1 MNRFKYLIRLTV
13 ILTIGMLFI
22 AGCSSAIEVSMP
34 PIKDIKEL
42 GPNQTIVVGRFV
54 LEPPLEITKYKGRS
68 IDYVMLG
75 TYEKYPPKDK
85 RTLSYSNILYNDI
98 KGQSYFGGKIEQ
110 FMFVKSTNRSFYIVG
125 CNFGRI
131 ELPAR
136 FRVNISPDD
145 KAIYI
150 GTVIYY
156 RDEFNGLKDI
166 KIKNEYKKA
175 KKAFQKKF
183 GKSLKLRKSLLVPIE

>member
-1 MNRFKYLIRLTV
+1 MNRFMYLMRLTV
-13 ILTIGMLFI
+13 MLTIGLLFI
-22 AGCSSAIEVSMP
+22 AGCSSAIEVSKP

-54 LEPPLEITKYKGRS
+54 LEPPLEVTKYRGTN
-68 IDYVMLG
+68 IDYVMVG
-75 TYEKYPPKDK
+75 VYEKYPPKGK
-85 RTLSYSNILYNDI
+85 MALSYSDILYNDI
-98 KGQSYFGGKIEQ
+98 KGQSYFGGRIEK
-110 FMFVKSTNRSFYIVG
+110 FIFVKSTNRSFYLVG

-131 ELPAR
+131 EFPAR

-150 GTVIYY
+150 GTIIYY
-156 RDEFNGLKDI
+156 RDDFNGFKKF

-183 GKSLKLRKSLLVPIE
+183 GKSLKLRKSLLTPIE